1 MTDRMTVNP
10 SDDAPASAEDRLPLP
25 ASRRRPILIG
35 VGVVVALVAVVLAV
49 RALRYARGHE
59 STDDAQIDGHI
70 VPVLA
75 RVGGYVSAVV
85 VEDNAAVKAGALLV
99 RIDSTEY
106 AIRLAQADADVGAA
120 SAAVA
125 QAAAALESATQ
136 QRAAAQAPVDAAR
149 AAADRARADL
159 ARAQQLAATQVV
171 SRQQLDAA
179 QAAKDAT
186 EANLQAAQR
195 QAGAAGSAIAVAQA
209 SQRAAQARLD
219 ATRAARQNAALQFSY
234 TRVTAPVAGTIAK
247 RTVEVGQ
254 LLQPGQPLLAVVAD
268 TATWVTANFKETQLD
283 DMRVGQKVE
292 IEVDSYAGCTAAG
305 TVESLSPATGA
316 RFALL
321 PPDNATGNFTKVV
334 QRVPVRI
341 RVDRGCGAGQPLRP
355 GLSVVVHV
363 ATR

>member
-1 MTDRMTVNP
+1 MTDRMTTNV
-10 SDDAPASAEDRLPLP
+10 SDEAAAPQGAMVPLP
-25 ASRRRPILIG
+25 ASRRRPILIAIG
-35 VGVVVALVAVVLAV
+35 AVIALIGLAMGL

-59 STDDAQIDGHI
+59 STDDAQIDGHV

-120 SAAVA
+120 FAAVA
-125 QAAAALESATQ
+125 QAGAALESATQ
-136 QRAAAQAPVDAAR
+136 QRAAALAQADAAR

-159 ARAQQLAATQVV
+159 ARAQELAATQVV

-179 QAAKDAT
+179 QAGKDAT

-209 SQRAAQARLD
+209 GQRAAQARL
-219 ATRAARQNAALQFSY
+219 AAARAARQNAALQFSY
-234 TRVTAPVAGTIAK
+234 TRVVAPVAGTIAK
-247 RTVEVGQ
+247 RTVELGQ
-254 LLQPGQPLLAVVAD
+254 LLQAGQPLLAVVAD
-268 TATWVTANFKETQLD
+268 TTTWVTANFKETQLE
-283 DMRVGQKVE
+283 DMRIGQKAE
-292 IEVDSYAGCTAAG
+292 IDVDAYPGCTATG

-321 PPDNATGNFTKVV
+321 PPDNATGNYTKVV

-341 RVDRGCGAGQPLRP
+341 RVDRGCGAAQPLRP